1 MQRAVA
7 PETEPLAPEQLVTP
21 PVQPRLLSLRS
32 LVLLAAITLGL
43 CGLMFGLWNMRIV
56 NDLSSQT
63 GVLKEKRSELLDQ
76 IRERN
81 REIASLSSLLDS
93 MRTMLETAAPGKR
106 NPVRTLAEPDLRL
119 GPVGDLPLSFDNGS
133 PQNKLVALTF
143 DGGGGANAAREIL
156 DTLRSRN
163 VKVTMFLTGEF
174 MQRKQDVV
182 RLILSEGHEIGSH
195 TYSHPHLTSFAQD
208 HTQTTLPSVTEAFLA
223 HELAKTDS
231 IFTSIYGVRLMPF
244 WRSPYGEHNRTIC
257 VWGQR
262 AGFLHIGWGQG
273 RTWRKNLDSN
283 DWTPNE
289 ETAGYHTPQE
299 VYNKI
304 IELAGEPPSGINGGI
319 ILMHLETVRSEKE
332 KQVHLII
339 GKLIDSLVSLG
350 YRIVTVSELLRESGV
365 DISPLVKR
373 EVK

>member
-208 HTQTTLPSVTEAFLA
+208 HTQTTLP
-223 HELAKTDS
+223 
-231 IFTSIYGVRLMPF
+231 
-244 WRSPYGEHNRTIC
+244 
-257 VWGQR
+257 
-262 AGFLHIGWGQG
+262 
-273 RTWRKNLDSN
+273 
-283 DWTPNE
+283 
-289 ETAGYHTPQE
+289 
-299 VYNKI
+299 
-304 IELAGEPPSGINGGI
+304 
-319 ILMHLETVRSEKE
+319 
-332 KQVHLII
+332 
-339 GKLIDSLVSLG
+339 
-350 YRIVTVSELLRESGV
+350 
-365 DISPLVKR
+365 
-373 EVK
+373 